1 MGKWVIETD
10 NLTFGYNKRTT
21 VFDKINLRVETA
33 AIYGFMGPNGAGKTT
48 LIRLLLGLLPHH
60 TGGIMLFGKPLKG
73 HRLEILSKTGCLVE
87 QPSLYENLTGR
98 DNLSITCMI
107 RGLQKD
113 SIDRVLHMTGLRDAA
128 NKRVDAYSQGMKQRL
143 GLAIALLPQPELLIL
158 DEPVN
163 GLDPLGIIEIRELLI
178 HLNKEYGTTIFLSS
192 HLLSELEKLVTHTG
206 ILRKGEL
213 IFQGS
218 AAELEAIQQQQSTVM
233 INTDNNQGCLQLL
246 KQDYPAVSLVADRLH
261 VPYEDKETIGD
272 LCQRMVLA
280 GFRLYEV
287 KTGDHDL
294 ENIFMKLTSN

>member
-1 MGKWVIETD
+1 MGKWVIETN

-21 VFDKINLRVETA
+21 VFDKINLRVETT

-60 TGGIMLFGKPLKG
+60 AGEVMLFGKPFKEN
-73 HRLEILSKTGCLVE
+73 RLEILSKTGCLVA

-98 DNLSITCMI
+98 DNLNITCMI

-113 SIDRVLHMTGLRDAA
+113 NIDRVLHMTGLTDAA
-128 NKRVDAYSQGMKQRL
+128 GKRVDAYSLGMKQRL
-143 GLAIALLPQPELLIL
+143 GLAVALLPQPELLIL
-158 DEPVN
+158 DEPVH
-163 GLDPLGIIEIRELLI
+163 GLDPLGIIEVRELLL

-192 HLLSELEKLVTHTG
+192 HLLSELEKLVTHIG

-218 AAELEAIQQQQSTVM
+218 ATELDAIQQQQSVVM
-233 INTDNNQGCLQLL
+233 IDTDNNQGCLQLL
-246 KQDYPAVSLVADRLH
+246 RQAYPAISLVADRLH
-261 VPYEDKETIGD
+261 LPYGDKETIGD
-272 LCQRMVLA
+272 VCQKMVLA

-287 KTGDHDL
+287 KTDHHDP